1 MSSLEAQNAVLR
13 QAILVC
19 DRLADACLQGTD
31 VGMLVFLAADFLGRQ
46 VVILDPALRTRALAW
61 PGGPPEPTPGEG
73 HHLPGPGGLARS
85 STGRPSA
92 GTTRTGSP
100 RTGSPSTGPAGND
113 NPLGWQMSDPR
124 VERLLSTL
132 CGSKRPMRVPTLP
145 GWRAKGGTVVAPIA
159 VGDLLL
165 GYLAMI
171 SEDPPE
177 EASPTDEVELLT
189 ISHLSTIYALALT
202 RERREQ
208 GGPDAHRAEL
218 IADLLAGSIDD
229 ADAAAERASSLGL
242 PAAGPLR
249 LVVARPEPMAEE
261 QSPGAGRRRSRGNG
275 RPAPSDPAAE
285 ASGEAR
291 PDAPALQALRSHLL
305 DELATRIEQ
314 LVPGAVA
321 VTRADEVIALAPE
334 PTSGARRPAQPTIAE
349 RLAREFDRAGPLSTA
364 SAGGAGS
371 LPGGPLSIGSGPIGA
386 GGPAAGMIIG
396 VSGRCHSLLDLGR
409 TYRQTRLAFELAQR
423 LGHARRVVDCDHL
436 GAYRLLLQLG
446 EVDELRSFA
455 AEVLGP
461 LLDHDRNHRAELLRT
476 LSAFLDHH
484 GRALPAARALY
495 VHVNT
500 VSYRLRR
507 IESLSGLDL
516 SDPDDRLVAHVA
528 LKIVE
533 GLGTTP
539 DGHVPSARVRGSS
552 DGSSKQEEA
561 GLDHS
566 SNDTLY

>member
-1 MSSLEAQNAVLR
+1 MSSVEAQNAVLR

-19 DRLADACLQGTD
+19 DRLADACLQGTE

-46 VVILDPALRTRALAW
+46 VVILDPALRTRAVAW
-61 PGGPPEPTPGEG
+61 PGGPPDLVTGDR
-73 HHLPGPGGLARS
+73 HHSPDPGGPARS
-85 STGRPSA
+85 STAP
-92 GTTRTGSP
+92 TGD
-100 RTGSPSTGPAGND
+100 D

-132 CGSKRPMRVPTLP
+132 CGSRRPMRVPTLP

-171 SEDPPE
+171 SEDPSE
-177 EASPTDEVELLT
+177 EASSTDEVELLT

-208 GGPDAHRAEL
+208 GGPDARRAEV
-218 IADLLAGSIDD
+218 IAELLVGTIDD
-229 ADAAAERASSLGL
+229 AEAAAERASSVGL
-242 PAAGPLR
+242 PATGPLR
-249 LVVARPEPMAEE
+249 LVVARPERVAEDE
-261 QSPGAGRRRSRGNG
+261 SPAEGRGAGRRGG
-275 RPAPSDPAAE
+275 RRAPYAAAPE
-285 ASGEAR
+285 GTGEVR
-291 PDAPALQALRSHLL
+291 PDAPAIQALRSHLL

-321 VTRADEVIALAPE
+321 VTRTDEIVALAPE

-349 RLAREFDRAGPLSTA
+349 RLSREFDRAGPLPA
-364 SAGGAGS
+364 APAGSAGS
-371 LPGGPLSIGSGPIGA
+371 PSGGPLPVGS
-386 GGPAAGMIIG
+386 GGPAAGMIVG
-396 VSGRCHSLLDLGR
+396 VSSRCRSLLDLGR
-409 TYRQTRLAFELAQR
+409 TYRQTRLAFDLVER
-423 LGHARRVVDCDHL
+423 LGHSRRVIDCDEL

-446 EVDELRSFA
+446 EVDELRAFA

-461 LLDHDRNHRAELLRT
+461 LIDHDRNHRAELLRT
-476 LSAFLDHH
+476 LAAFLDHH

-533 GLGTTP
+533 GLGTAP
-539 DGHVPSARVRGSS
+539 DGHLPDVRTWPAFAESS
-552 DGSSKQEEA
+552 NEEGA
-561 GLDHS
+561 SLDHS
-566 SNDTLY
+566 SNDTRY

>member
-46 VVILDPALRTRALAW
+46 VVILDPALRTRAAAW
-61 PGGPPEPTPGEG
+61 PGGPPDLVSVDGRHP
-73 HHLPGPGGLARS
+73 PGPGGLPRS
-85 STGRPSA
+85 
-92 GTTRTGSP
+92 GTA
-100 RTGSPSTGPAGND
+100 PAGDD

-132 CGSKRPMRVPTLP
+132 CGSRRPMRVPTLP

-171 SEDPPE
+171 SEDPSE

-208 GGPDAHRAEL
+208 GGPDARRAEVM
-218 IADLLAGSIDD
+218 AELLAGTVDD
-229 ADAAAERASSLGL
+229 ADAAAERATSVGL
-242 PAAGPLR
+242 PTTGPLR
-249 LVVARPEPMAEE
+249 LVVARPEGMAEDG
-261 QSPGAGRRRSRGNG
+261 SPAGGPGATPGDG
-275 RPAPSDPAAE
+275 RPAPGTSALE
-285 ASGEAR
+285 VSGEAGS
-291 PDAPALQALRSHLL
+291 DAPALQALRSHLL

-321 VTRADEVIALAPE
+321 VTRTDEVVALAPE
-334 PTSGARRPAQPTIAE
+334 PASGARRPAQPTIAE
-349 RLAREFDRAGPLSTA
+349 RLSREFDRAGPLPA
-364 SAGGAGS
+364 APSAGAGS
-371 LPGGPLSIGSGPIGA
+371 WPGTPLPIGS
-386 GGPAAGMIIG
+386 GGPAAGMMIG
-396 VSGRCHSLLDLGR
+396 VSGRCHSLGDVGR
-409 TYRQTRLAFELAQR
+409 TYRQTRLAFELVRR
-423 LGHARRVVDCDHL
+423 LGHSRRVVDCDHL

-461 LLDHDRNHRAELLRT
+461 LIDHDRTHRAELLRT
-476 LSAFLDHH
+476 LAAFLEHH
-484 GRALPAARALY
+484 GRALPAARALF

-533 GLGTTP
+533 GLGTAP
-539 DGHVPSARVRGSS
+539 DGHVPRARTRPAFAGSS
-552 DGSSKQEEA
+552 NGREGSLEP
-561 GLDHS
+561 S
-566 SNDTLY
+566 SNDMLR